1 MAGASIDEVFLC
13 TVGKQGPTL
22 LGRRVPIFVS
32 HDDVFFG
39 TLQEKIQVSTEILLT
54 DHLRERGL
62 ASNPLFIIPSF

>member
-32 HDDVFFG
+32 HDDVFFDTLG
-39 TLQEKIQVSTEILLT
+39 TIHI
-54 DHLRERGL
+54 LREHVL
-62 ASNPLFIIPSF
+62 VFFALYDIIIGAINLHAR

>member
-22 LGRRVPIFVS
+22 LGRMVPIFVS

-39 TLQEKIQVSTEILLT
+39 TLQDK
-54 DHLRERGL
+54 
-62 ASNPLFIIPSF
+62 F